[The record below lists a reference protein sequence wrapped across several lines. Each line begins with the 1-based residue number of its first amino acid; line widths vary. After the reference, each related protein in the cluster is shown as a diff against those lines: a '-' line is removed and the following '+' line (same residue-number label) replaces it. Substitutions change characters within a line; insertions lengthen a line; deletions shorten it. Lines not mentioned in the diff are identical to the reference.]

1 MGNEEIHISFNQK
14 FARVN
19 LDSKS
24 HIDFSIFNKF

>member
-1 MGNEEIHISFNQK
+1 MGNEEIQISFNQK
-14 FARVN
+14 FARVK